1 MTEKAIIF
9 DSGTLISFSMN
20 GMLDL
25 IVKLKSIFKGKFLI
39 PEEVKMEIIDKPL
52 KIKRF
57 ELEALKLKQLLEE
70 GILELASKNSVNSKE
85 LRRKTQEYL
94 DIANNVYSGQKGGIH
109 LIEIGEASCLA
120 LSNILSEKGIKNVIA
135 IDERTTRSIVEGPQ
149 SLKKFL
155 EQKLHTKLTFNE
167 EKQKIFQ
174 NIKFIRSTELAY
186 VAYKKGLVNLKNGQ
200 VLDALLYAM
209 KFKGCAISS
218 DEIEAIKRI
227 G

>member
-1 MTEKAIIF
+1 MTEKGKIF

-174 NIKFIRSTELAY
+174 NI
-186 VAYKKGLVNLKNGQ
+186 
-200 VLDALLYAM
+200 
-209 KFKGCAISS
+209 
-218 DEIEAIKRI
+218 
-227 G
+227 